1 MDIFLELLAVG
12 LLIALGDQLP
22 TQVLVY
28 AVISI
33 QESLHSE
40 RPITSEL
47 YSTAFNIGNKPYL
60 CKLTATRRHNSSS
73 PG

>member
-22 TQVLVY
+22 IQVLVY

-40 RPITSEL
+40 RPITSEYIQL
-47 YSTAFNIGNKPYL
+47 LSKSATS
-60 CKLTATRRHNSSS
+60 LTFAN
-73 PG
+73 